1 MKKHRERIWI
11 LAGLILVGILF
22 LLSSTDLILK
32 EEQREIYTVAVI
44 LPEDGDALAN
54 YRRGID
60 QAASMENV
68 DIYYETVYKT
78 KAGYDYEAAALQT
91 AEDNPEAVILLG
103 ADGGQEG
110 WLDRAGRNIPV
121 VSLGGV
127 QAYGQNSCRITADYR
142 NQGELLAQSI
152 LEDSQPGERVIIYSR
167 KWNEEGVLECAE
179 GLESVL
185 KIQGRETLRVADPG
199 MVQGDKAAV
208 LDVEAMSGLLQQEDA
223 AERQL
228 YGAGYTSEAVDA
240 MTEGRIQA
248 LVLANEYDMGYLAV
262 KSAVQMIDGKARR
275 PVQKLESILVRPQ
288 DVYGQ
293 YEAVLFPIS

>member
-103 ADGGQEG
+103 ADGGREG

-199 MVQGDKAAV
+199 MVQGHERSAAAGGRRRAAALRGRLYQRGCGRHDRGAYSGPGSGQRV
-208 LDVEAMSGLLQQEDA
+208 RYGVSGGKERGADDRREGPAPGAEAGEHSGA
-223 AERQL
+223 AP
-228 YGAGYTSEAVDA
+228 
-240 MTEGRIQA
+240 GR
-248 LVLANEYDMGYLAV
+248 V
-262 KSAVQMIDGKARR
+262 R
-275 PVQKLESILVRPQ
+275 PV
-288 DVYGQ
+288 
-293 YEAVLFPIS
+293 